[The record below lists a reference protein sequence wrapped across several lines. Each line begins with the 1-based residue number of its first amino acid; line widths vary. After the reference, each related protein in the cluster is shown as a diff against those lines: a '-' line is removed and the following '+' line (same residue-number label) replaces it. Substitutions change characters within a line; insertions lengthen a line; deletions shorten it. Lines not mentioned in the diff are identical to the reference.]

1 MLDGYRMS
9 VINGNEHIIYIHK
22 PHNVYVNDSMYHSS
36 NERLEA
42 QWYENIYVSIYNIT
56 TKSCSAHSSYR
67 TMRI

>member
-42 QWYENIYVSIYNIT
+42 Q
-56 TKSCSAHSSYR
+56 
-67 TMRI
+67 